1 MLKNSKNGWVANS
14 KCKEGGVVVNKA
26 VSDPS
31 ANDDLN
37 LKKFLPL
44 KTIWLLLGLGSY
56 YKHFSSQKKS
66 ISKKK
71 IISPLANPSCALLLT
86 IALKYRLAS

>member
-1 MLKNSKNGWVANS
+1 MLKNSKNEWVANS

-31 ANDDLN
+31 ANDDMN

-44 KTIWLLLGLGSY
+44 KTI
-56 YKHFSSQKKS
+56 
-66 ISKKK
+66 
-71 IISPLANPSCALLLT
+71 
-86 IALKYRLAS
+86 